1 MEEEILLAE
10 IEALDSDGDGTPD
23 VNDACPMVAGSPMY
37 DGCPIPDS
45 DGDGIN
51 DDVDKCPNEFGTA
64 KYAGCPVP
72 DSDGDGFADDVDACP
87 NVAGELKYN
96 GCPPTDSDGDG
107 INDDMDKCPNMKG
120 SAKYDGCPVPDSDG
134 DGITDDMDKCPHYPG
149 KAENG
154 GCPEMNLYFQNDD
167 PKLTVIDMARLDYAL
182 EVIQENPGVN
192 IILDGYASTVGAEAY
207 NMKLSQ
213 KRADSVKEYLVS
225 KGVAANRL
233 TAVGKGEIEVKAD
246 TKEAST
252 TLSRRVHLRVAK

>member
-1 MEEEILLAE
+1 
-10 IEALDSDGDGTPD
+10 
-23 VNDACPMVAGSPMY
+23 MY

-213 KRADSVKEYLVS
+213 KRADSVKDYLVS